1 MRNLLGKQEDQINDN
16 TAIFSLSTYS
26 YLEGIP
32 EGYQLLR
39 EGFMSRQPEM
49 PCAEQIPELISSVR
63 ELVKAVS
70 FNAPPSAGHEAF
82 GVREASLKLRCS
94 PGQVRTLVHEGK
106 LQHHW
111 QGKNLRFRQTDLEQF
126 WASQTRIGADKTSS
140 KRLSKVRHR
149 EESETKQRDSEA
161 SSLPTRREVDKLW
174 R

>member
-1 MRNLLGKQEDQINDN
+1 MEAMDSHDEHCKIW
-16 TAIFSLSTYS
+16 SLSTRS
-26 YLEGIP
+26 YLSEVPKGH
-32 EGYQLLR
+32 EVLKESYSS
-39 EGFMSRQPEM
+39 SRQPEM

-63 ELVKAVS
+63 ELVNAVS
-70 FNAPPSAGHEAF
+70 FNAQPSTGHEAF
-82 GVREASLKLRCS
+82 GVKEASLKLRCS

-140 KRLSKVRHR
+140 KRLSKVRDR

-161 SSLPTRREVDKLW
+161 SFLPTRREVDKLW